1 LLRWRAVPRPTVEDV
16 RRLLALAG
24 SREDYEHVFGELR
37 SAAWIP
43 ALIEAGTFD
52 SPEPPVRQGAY
63 ILFPVWG
70 PSRYLARVADQ
81 DPDGVL
87 EVLLRLPETENWRI
101 QVDVIDAG
109 MALPARLAVRLVP
122 RVLTWLAQPS
132 YGLVAERATAL
143 MKRFVADGLTEAALQ
158 IARALLALEARDKP
172 ALSLGDEPATRA
184 EATPHIDDYWYRQ
197 FLDKEF
203 SAVVAVAAMPSL
215 RLISDVL
222 AEGLG
227 LEHASEE
234 DALPGKRED
243 FSWIW
248 RPAIEDHS
256 QNQDFDVLAVLV
268 EAVRDASLAAIR
280 AGVHILEV
288 VALIRTYS
296 FAVFERM
303 ALHILVEHGNEARDL
318 VAEALTSRDLH
329 DSRATWHE
337 FSRLARSRF
346 PQLPVEDQQA
356 YLQLVD
362 QTLEQSAGEERSKG
376 WAVLR
381 LWAIEP
387 HLPDEWAGR
396 YAELRRSVGLSD
408 HPDFLFFSSGAGW
421 VGPESPRT
429 PEEVSRLSDEELIE
443 YLREWEPPGDFLG
456 PSMRGLARALSSAVA
471 SDPDEFTRLAPRFKE
486 LDPTYVDGLLGG
498 LVDAIRDKKGFD
510 WGPVLELSGW
520 VTQQPTTPPEGE
532 DDRDREIGWRGS
544 QQSVVRLLE
553 SGLESQEVAIPAELA
568 SAVWDA
574 LEPLTHHPDPTPEA
588 EERYGEP
595 NMDWLTYSLNT
606 VRSKALHAV
615 CAYVQRFGEGERLEG
630 PLRVL
635 EAHLEVEGD
644 PSMAVRAVYGWWLP
658 ILVERAPDW
667 TASMIGRIL
676 PQDPALEPY
685 RLTAWSAYLMRW
697 WPGEDLYRLLAPYY
711 QLAVERMN
719 EPGDAERSRGDRQG
733 RDRLADHVAVLLYRG
748 WIEETGLLA
757 VFLHHASDDDR
768 AQLVEFLGRVLHD
781 TEDVP
786 AEARTRLMGFWE
798 GRLADDAADQPGPK
812 ELGAFGWWFASKHVD
827 RHWALAA
834 LLQVVRRIRHI
845 DASWR
850 VLEQLVD
857 DAAADP
863 PRALEILQLLV
874 TGPDPDQMIRHDERI
889 KEVLREVLRVGDPD
903 SKRRATDLVHDLG
916 RRGYRDLRELLI
928 EPAFD
933 GPEPRESS

>member
-1 LLRWRAVPRPTVEDV
+1 MSKPTVEDV

-24 SREDYEHVFGELR
+24 SREDYEHVFGQLT

-43 ALIEAGTFD
+43 ALVEAGIFR

-81 DPDGVL
+81 DPEGVV

-109 MALPARLAVRLVP
+109 MVLPARLAVRLVP
-122 RVLTWLAQPS
+122 RVVRWLAQPS

-143 MKRFVADGLTEAALQ
+143 MRRFASDGLADPALQ
-158 IARALLALEARDKP
+158 IARALLALEAREKP
-172 ALSLGDEPATRA
+172 ALSLADEPATRT

-197 FLDKEF
+197 LLDKEF
-203 SAVVAVAAMPSL
+203 KGVVAIAAMPSV
-215 RLISDVL
+215 RLLSDVL

-227 LEHASEE
+227 LEHVSEE
-234 DALPGKRED
+234 EALPGKRED

-256 QNQDFDVLAVLV
+256 QNQDFDILAVLV

-280 AGVHILEV
+280 TGVRIPEV
-288 VALIRTYS
+288 VALIRTYG
-296 FAVFERM
+296 FAVFERI

-329 DSRATWHE
+329 ESRATWHE

-346 PQLPVEDQQA
+346 AEMPFEYQQA

-362 QTLEQSAGEERSKG
+362 QTLEGPVDERARG

-387 HLPDEWAGR
+387 HLPEEWAER
-396 YAELRRSVGLSD
+396 YAELRGSVGLSD

-421 VGPESPRT
+421 VGPESPRS
-429 PEEVSRLSDEELIE
+429 PEEVSGLSDEELIA
-443 YLREWEPPGDFLG
+443 YLREWEAPGDFLG
-456 PSMRGLARALSSAVA
+456 PSMRGLARTLSRAVA
-471 SDPDEFTRLAPRFKE
+471 SDPERFTRLAPRFRE
-486 LDPTYVDGLLGG
+486 LDPTYVDGLLSG
-498 LVDAIRDKKGFD
+498 LVDAIRDKKGFG
-510 WGPVLELSGW
+510 WAPVLELSGW
-520 VTQQPTTPPEGE
+520 VTQQPTTPPMGE
-532 DDRDREIGWRGS
+532 DDRDREVGWRGS

-553 SGLESQEVAIPAELA
+553 SGLESEDVAIPPELA

-574 LEPLTHHPDPTPEA
+574 LEPLTHHPDPTPDA

-615 CAYVQRFGEGERLEG
+615 CAYLQRFGEGERLEG

-635 EAHLEVEGD
+635 EEHLEVEED
-644 PSMAVRAVYGWWLP
+644 PSKAARAVYGWWLP
-658 ILVERAPDW
+658 ILADRAPAW
-667 TASMIGRIL
+667 TAGMVDRML
-676 PQDPALEPY
+676 PQDPDLEPY
-685 RLTAWSAYLMRW
+685 RRSAWNAYLMRW
-697 WPGEDLYRLLAPYY
+697 WPGERLFRLLAPHYRN
-711 QLAVERMN
+711 AVERLA
-719 EPGDAERSRGDRQG
+719 EPDDVESSRGERQG

-748 WIEETGLLA
+748 WIDDTDLLD
-757 VFLHHASDDDR
+757 VFLHRAWDDDR
-768 AQLVEFLGRVLHD
+768 AQLVEFLGRLLHD
-781 TEDVP
+781 ADEVP
-786 AEARTRLMGFWE
+786 TEARTRLVEFWE
-798 GRLADDAADQPGPK
+798 GRLADDTASQPGPK
-812 ELGAFGWWFASKHVD
+812 ELAAFGWWFASKHLD
-827 RHWALAA
+827 RNWALAA
-834 LLQVVRRIRHI
+834 LLQVVQRLRHI

-850 VLEQLVD
+850 VLDQLVED
-857 DAAADP
+857 VPLDP
-863 PRALEILQLLV
+863 PRTLLILRLLV
-874 TGPDPDQMIRHDERI
+874 TGADPDQMIRYDERI
-889 KEVLREVLRVGDPD
+889 KEVLREILRVGDTQ
-903 SKRRATDLVHDLG
+903 STRRATDLVHDLG
-916 RRGYRDLRELLI
+916 RRGYRDLRELLN
-928 EPAFD
+928 EEAGG
-933 GPEPRESS
+933 GPER